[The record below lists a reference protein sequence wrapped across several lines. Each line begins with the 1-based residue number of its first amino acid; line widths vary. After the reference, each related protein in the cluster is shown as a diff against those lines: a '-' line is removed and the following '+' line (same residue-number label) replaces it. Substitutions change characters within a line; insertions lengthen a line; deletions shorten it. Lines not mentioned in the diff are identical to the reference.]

1 MAVNAAARVADPFE
15 RNILLNVR
23 IFALTAALCAALLT
37 YVAQADETA
46 EPDPDAHLAAR
57 WRGQFCTPAGCTGA
71 PSNPWS
77 VVAGFGGAA
86 LAAIWIGRRL
96 SDPP

>member
-1 MAVNAAARVADPFE
+1 MAVNAPARVANRFE
-15 RNILLNVR
+15 RHILLNVR
-23 IFALTAALCAALLT
+23 VFALTAALCAALLAH
-37 YVAQADETA
+37 VAQADRTA
-46 EPDPDAHLAAR
+46 APDPDARPAAR

-96 SDPP
+96 SDSA